1 MAFKKFDF
9 ICNTVDNGV
18 IILDKELNVYFWNNW
33 LESRTNIKAD
43 EIIKN
48 NLIDFFP
55 EINKKTLQRKI
66 KASLALNS
74 STFYHTGINKYLLT
88 IELSKVTN
96 KVFDNMQQDVTIT
109 PYDKEKGLVVLYIY
123 DNTLLCEI
131 NYELEKT
138 KNHLEDSLEE
148 INLILNATLEAIFL
162 FENDKCV
169 NANKIA
175 LDLFNYSSK
184 EEIINKEISEFINK
198 DSLKNLKYLDDKAI
212 ETIMSTKE
220 KNKFPALIKIKD
232 TKLKN
237 KHFKILTVVNLTELK
252 EKDKLLLEQTKM
264 AALGEM
270 IGNIAHQ
277 WRQPLSTISTA
288 ASGIKMHK
296 ELDILTDNIFDE
308 SIEAIIRNSKYL
320 SQTIDDFRD
329 FLRGDKKKVKFD
341 IKENLLKNILI
352 LEGMLKNQSIE
363 LIITCNESIVIK
375 SFPNEL
381 TQAFLNIINN
391 SKDAFLDKEIDI
403 NERFIFIDI
412 YVKRNK
418 VIIEVKDN
426 AGGIK
431 EDIIDK
437 IFEPYFTTKHKDV
450 GTGLGLY
457 MTHQLIEIS
466 MHGKI
471 YAKNIEYNYKNK
483 TYKGA
488 NFIIE
493 LPL

>member
-96 KVFDNMQQDVTIT
+96 KVFDNMQQGVTIT

-220 KNKFPALIKIKD
+220 KIN
-232 TKLKN
+232 
-237 KHFKILTVVNLTELK
+237 
-252 EKDKLLLEQTKM
+252 
-264 AALGEM
+264 
-270 IGNIAHQ
+270 
-277 WRQPLSTISTA
+277 
-288 ASGIKMHK
+288 
-296 ELDILTDNIFDE
+296 
-308 SIEAIIRNSKYL
+308 
-320 SQTIDDFRD
+320 
-329 FLRGDKKKVKFD
+329 FL
-341 IKENLLKNILI
+341 
-352 LEGMLKNQSIE
+352 
-363 LIITCNESIVIK
+363 
-375 SFPNEL
+375 
-381 TQAFLNIINN
+381 
-391 SKDAFLDKEIDI
+391 
-403 NERFIFIDI
+403 
-412 YVKRNK
+412 
-418 VIIEVKDN
+418 
-426 AGGIK
+426 
-431 EDIIDK
+431 
-437 IFEPYFTTKHKDV
+437 H
-450 GTGLGLY
+450 
-457 MTHQLIEIS
+457 
-466 MHGKI
+466 
-471 YAKNIEYNYKNK
+471 
-483 TYKGA
+483 
-488 NFIIE
+488 
-493 LPL
+493 

>member
-1 MAFKKFDF
+1 MTFKKFDF

-18 IILDKELNVYFWNNW
+18 IIVDKELNVYFWNNW
-33 LESRTNIKAD
+33 LESRTNIKTD
-43 EIIKN
+43 DIIKN
-48 NLIDFFP
+48 NLVNFFP

-74 STFYHTGINKYLLT
+74 STFYHTSINKYLLN

-96 KVFDNMQQDVTIT
+96 KVFDNMQQGVTIT
-109 PYDKEKGLVVLYIY
+109 PYDKDKGLVILYIY
-123 DNTLLCEI
+123 DNTLLCET
-131 NYELEKT
+131 NYELEQT

-175 LDLFNYSSK
+175 LDLFDYTSK
-184 EEIINKEISEFINK
+184 DEILNKEISELINK
-198 DSLKNLKYLDDKAI
+198 DSLKKLEYIDDKAI
-212 ETIMSTKE
+212 EIMMSTKQ
-220 KNKFPALIKIKD
+220 KNNFPALIKIKD

-296 ELDILTDNIFDE
+296 ELDILTDNIFND
-308 SIEAIIRNSKYL
+308 SIEAIIRNSKHL

-329 FLRGDKKKVKFD
+329 FLRGDKNKIKFD
-341 IKENLLKNILI
+341 IKENLIKNILI

-363 LIITCNESIVIK
+363 LIITCHENIIIE

-391 SKDAFLDKEIDI
+391 SKDAFLDKEINI
-403 NERFIFIDI
+403 SERFIFIDI

-418 VIIEVKDN
+418 VIIEIKDN
-426 AGGIK
+426 AAGIK

-437 IFEPYFTTKHKDV
+437 IFEPYFTTKHKDI

-466 MHGKI
+466 MQGKI
-471 YAKNIEYNYKNK
+471 FAKNIEYNYKDK
-483 TYKGA
+483 PYKGA